1 MGDGPLDDIPQGGW
15 KAAHGWAMPEPVE
28 PILVVLILLLAMYF
42 TRRREY
48 AVLGPKARYEPV
60 VDEESPRSSNELDVA
75 AEHRANPHPP
85 KARSLLW
92 MRFETPNSSRFA
104 RHIHSRILQKFPFLV
119 EMFYWGI
126 SFAVYRAT
134 KDLAAAYYGGQKSMW
149 DNARVHGITIL
160 EAEALLW
167 GGGRD
172 APQRWLEWRIQ
183 RWFLHGSEAG
193 DARAWLLTILNRGYA
208 LVHVPGTVFF
218 VAYFYATTKSH
229 PRFCTIRRTL
239 TWTNLL
245 AMCCFVILPTMPP
258 RLLPKRYDFVDTVSL
273 EDAESVWM
281 AGDFVNKLAAFPSMH
296 FGWSFCVGC
305 VFVADSGVLDGVFSW
320 LDDYEDGGALRKTT
334 QSRTESA
341 VKFLVG
347 TAYPA
352 FVLTAIIA
360 TANHYF
366 LDAFAAILVA
376 AMALASNR
384 VLLVFLPLEDWLLW
398 ALRLEKPVPTTGR
411 KRSLVIA

>member
-1 MGDGPLDDIPQGGW
+1 
-15 KAAHGWAMPEPVE
+15 
-28 PILVVLILLLAMYF
+28 MYF
-42 TRRREY
+42 TRRKEY
-48 AVLGPKARYEPV
+48 AILGPKARYEPIT
-60 VDEESPRSSNELDVA
+60 DEESPRSSNELDLA
-75 AEHRANPHPP
+75 ADHRTNPHPP
-85 KARSLLW
+85 KVRSFLW

-104 RHIHSRILQKFPFLV
+104 RHIHSRVLQKFPFLV

-126 SFAVYRAT
+126 SFGVYRAT

-149 DNARVHGITIL
+149 DNARAHGMMIL
-160 EAEALLW
+160 ESEALLW
-167 GGGRD
+167 GGGQE

-183 RWFLHGSEAG
+183 RWFLHGSEVG
-193 DARAWLLTILNRGYA
+193 DIRAWMLTILNRGYA

-229 PRFCTIRRTL
+229 SRFCTIRRTL

-258 RLLPKRYDFVDTVSL
+258 RLLPKQYDFVDTVSL

-305 VFVADSGVLDGVFSW
+305 VFVTDSGVLDGLFRYIRRIVLRF
-320 LDDYEDGGALRKTT
+320 DDDDEDDAVRKMS
-334 QSRTESA
+334 QSRIESA
-341 VKFLVG
+341 VKFFVG
-347 TAYPA
+347 IAYPT

-376 AMALASNR
+376 AIAFASNR
-384 VLLVFLPLEDWLLW
+384 FLLVFLPLEDWLLW
-398 ALRLEKPVPTTGR
+398 ALRLEKPIPTTGR
-411 KRSLVIA
+411 RKRSLAIS